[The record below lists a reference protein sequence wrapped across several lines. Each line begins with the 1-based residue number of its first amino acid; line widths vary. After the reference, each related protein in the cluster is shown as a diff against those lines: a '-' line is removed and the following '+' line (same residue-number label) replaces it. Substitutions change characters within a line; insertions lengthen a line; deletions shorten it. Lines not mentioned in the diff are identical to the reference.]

1 MPAVSAPSRNS
12 QNRTWKIP
20 DTNAG
25 SVADATKV
33 CRPKARSP
41 LASSFRR
48 RFSSR
53 PGWSSNGRPPRAPIT
68 NPMTEPTI
76 QATPAVASTIQM
88 LSLPSPASAP
98 AAMSDASPGPG
109 MPAPMIATS
118 TNMIAYSDKSTADH
132 LTMATGS
139 RPRSAGRYRHRRSW
153 RLDLGGARGRPP
165 QEDLPDLRD
174 DDDRQR
180 HGQADEPLPDV
191 EAGGLQER
199 LQRPEHGGEQ
209 ER

>member
-1 MPAVSAPSRNS
+1 
-12 QNRTWKIP
+12 
-20 DTNAG
+20 
-25 SVADATKV
+25 
-33 CRPKARSP
+33 
-41 LASSFRR
+41 
-48 RFSSR
+48 
-53 PGWSSNGRPPRAPIT
+53 
-68 NPMTEPTI
+68 MTEPTI

-132 LTMATGS
+132 LTMATGT

-209 ER
+209 ERQDGYAGGDVEGLVGERVQGEHRPPFVLGDDREEQGVQRERDQAHGVRDLQRALLFGPAEHAERAGA